1 MSTQEIVPPDKPQ
14 TGSKQVFSPLRG
26 GALPFKPVPHAAPVS
41 GFRRP
46 PGQHHQRKDSAA
58 ISPTPVRQQPQPH
71 APYAAPDAPLSL
83 QLRTIIFRYNRTKQK
98 LEAPCLKCVEDGYG
112 STAADH
118 SMITCSV
125 VEVEQRV
132 KILKDWEEL
141 RDFGDMVEALTPEED
156 KEKRKKEEEERKK
169 PLRLPT
175 PPGIKYLGPSSTS
188 HLTWEEICAENA
200 IEERWPDT
208 RPRLPRSETVAQS
221 TSEERSPPSQTP
233 QQTAPESAAP
243 ESAAPESA
251 QGEASTPSRQQR
263 RGSRGGRGRLR
274 AGAAPPPSFL
284 DTWTPSERPTGP
296 LPAKRQTPAPAPAAL
311 EPPKGPKAWVE
322 RKAASPA
329 GGEPGKKGKGKRTPV
344 SWAKVAA
351 KTPPPPPISTPTR
364 KEVTVSAAQGYDDPW
379 EIGEIGEAS
388 EEDPEGIEGWH

>member
-1 MSTQEIVPPDKPQ
+1 MSTQEIVPPDKLQ
-14 TGSKQVFSPLRG
+14 TGSKPVFSPLRG
-26 GALPFKPVPHAAPVS
+26 GAQPFNPVSNAAPVS
-41 GFRRP
+41 GFPRP
-46 PGQHHQRKDSAA
+46 PGHQHQRKDSAA
-58 ISPTPVRQQPQPH
+58 ISPTPVRQQPH

-112 STAADH
+112 STAGDH

-125 VEVEQRV
+125 VGVEQRV
-132 KILKDWEEL
+132 KVLKDWEEL
-141 RDFGDMVEALTPEED
+141 RDFGDMVEALEPEEE
-156 KEKRKKEEEERKK
+156 KEKRKKEEEEMKK

-188 HLTWEEICAENA
+188 HLTWEEISAENA

-208 RPRLPRSETVAQS
+208 RPQWSEIVAQSVPEERSPRSETPRQG
-221 TSEERSPPSQTP
+221 
-233 QQTAPESAAP
+233 APESRP
-243 ESAAPESA
+243 QQEETPQA
-251 QGEASTPSRQQR
+251 QRQQR
-263 RGSRGGRGRLR
+263 RGSRGGRGRPR
-274 AGAAPPPSFL
+274 ASAAPPPSFL

-296 LPAKRQTPAPAPAAL
+296 LPAKRPTPAPTPAPAAAL

-329 GGEPGKKGKGKRTPV
+329 EGSGKKGKGKRTPV

-351 KTPPPPPISTPTR
+351 KTPPPPIPSPA
-364 KEVTVSAAQGYDDPW
+364 KEAVVSAAQGYDDPW
-379 EIGEIGEAS
+379 DIGEIGGGS
-388 EEDPEGIEGWH
+388 EDDPEVNEGWH